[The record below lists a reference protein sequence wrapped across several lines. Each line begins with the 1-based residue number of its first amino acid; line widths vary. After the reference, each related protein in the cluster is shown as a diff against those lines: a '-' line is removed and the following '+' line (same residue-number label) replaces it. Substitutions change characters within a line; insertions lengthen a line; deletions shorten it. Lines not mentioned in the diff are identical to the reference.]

1 MSQASTSDDQVSESG
16 LYVDILPEGET
27 SLDLQQVSLIYIE
40 SS

>member
-1 MSQASTSDDQVSESG
+1 MSQASTEDQVSESG